1 MKVSTE
7 INQCNTK
14 GEKNKEFELPIAK
27 GSTEG
32 SETPL
37 IEVLALNAIES
48 RSGLEGGRCPLVNTR
63 RARGLLGSERGDIE
77 RVKSSA
83 SVGAGEGLRSGHR
96 GKRECIESSVK
107 GVGESDRE
115 REREAVS
122 PREVRQSERTE
133 GKEKKGSGPRERE
146 SD

>member
-1 MKVSTE
+1 L
-7 INQCNTK
+7 Q
-14 GEKNKEFELPIAK
+14 K

-32 SETPL
+32 SETPF

-63 RARGLLGSERGDIE
+63 RAQGLLGSERGDIE

-107 GVGESDRE
+107 GWVRAPDRE
-115 REREAVS
+115 REAMS

-133 GKEKKGSGPRERE
+133 GKEKTGSGTRERE
-146 SD
+146 SAEF

>member
-1 MKVSTE
+1 
-7 INQCNTK
+7 
-14 GEKNKEFELPIAK
+14 
-27 GSTEG
+27 
-32 SETPL
+32 
-37 IEVLALNAIES
+37 VLALNAIES

-83 SVGAGEGLRSGHR
+83 SVGAGEGLRSRHN
-96 GKRECIESSVK
+96 GKREYIESSVK

-133 GKEKKGSGPRERE
+133 GKEKTGSGTRERE
-146 SD
+146 SVQSFRDRRGKRGRRESR